1 MRISKPKTNSID
13 PHYINECEEALAP
26 ALNDLA
32 DLAEQ
37 RGWNGT
43 VVAMTLLSLA
53 KSNLSHKSADAEFDK
68 VLRAVRVAALK

>member
-1 MRISKPKTNSID
+1 MRISKPKVTSID
-13 PHYINECEEALAP
+13 PVYINECEEALAP
-26 ALNDLA
+26 AFHDLS

-53 KSNLSHKSADAEFDK
+53 KSNLSHKSAGAEFEK
-68 VLRAVRVAALK
+68 VLQVVRTSALK

>member
-1 MRISKPKTNSID
+1 MRISKPKTTSIN
-13 PHYINECEEALAP
+13 PPYINECEEALAP
-26 ALNDLA
+26 VFNDLA

-53 KSNLSHKSADAEFDK
+53 KSNLSHKSTDAEFDK
-68 VLRAVRVAALK
+68 VLQVVRVAALR